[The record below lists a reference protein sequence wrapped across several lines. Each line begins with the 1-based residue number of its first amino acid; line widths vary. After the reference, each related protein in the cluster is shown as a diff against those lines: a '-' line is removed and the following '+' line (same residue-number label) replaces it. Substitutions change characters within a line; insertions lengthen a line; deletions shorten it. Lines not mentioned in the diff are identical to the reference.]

1 MPRTREEGFDES
13 ADARGMPE
21 CCDSTM
27 WILMFVFMTEQS
39 RLLLSCAG
47 LSVRLMPRHPMTV
60 LSCGVCRMPVPCLVV
75 PQVDLSFLGRE
86 AYFGMAS
93 TLSYP
98 FFLPPL
104 SLPFSFLPFSFE
116 GTLTL
121 LFEFFFTLRER
132 DVEGSGQTKGRD
144 IHRDTKRKQRSPVSV
159 RAGGRGHG
167 Q

>member
-1 MPRTREEGFDES
+1 MLGGASGGPLFSRERSLF
-13 ADARGMPE
+13 RN
-21 CCDSTM
+21 
-27 WILMFVFMTEQS
+27 
-39 RLLLSCAG
+39 G
-47 LSVRLMPRHPMTV
+47 LNPF
-60 LSCGVCRMPVPCLVV
+60 
-75 PQVDLSFLGRE
+75 LSF
-86 AYFGMAS
+86 FSAS
-93 TLSYP
+93 SL
-98 FFLPPL
+98 PL

-132 DVEGSGQTKGRD
+132 DVEGSAQTKGRD